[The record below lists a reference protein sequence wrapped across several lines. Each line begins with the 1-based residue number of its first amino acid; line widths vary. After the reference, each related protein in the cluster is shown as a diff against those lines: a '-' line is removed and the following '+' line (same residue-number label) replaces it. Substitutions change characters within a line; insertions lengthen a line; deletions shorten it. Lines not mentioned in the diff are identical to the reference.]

1 MQVQKNK
8 KDALSKKY
16 QKNLPNISHDEE
28 ESNAGPD
35 GQSSRRCCSE
45 DDNASQDSD
54 SKVSEALISNGKTRA
69 TRGAATD
76 PQSLYARV
84 RY

>member
-8 KDALSKKY
+8 KDALSKKN

-35 GQSSRRCCSE
+35 GQSPRSCSE

-54 SKVSEALISNGKTRA
+54 SKVSEALNSNGKTRA